1 MRKKAGGFI
10 LWTSMKDALLSL
22 DDEALRKMVQAIFEY
37 HETGKEPEFQNGL
50 RMSWLLMKKQ
60 FDANITAYEEKCE
73 KMRENIRRRW
83 ENERG
88 NGGMTQKNT
97 SVSDE
102 YKSIQIGSNNN
113 INHNIKKK
121 VSKDTTE
128 KKDFFLLYASEEM
141 KKSEKLKELWEG
153 WIKDRSERRKPVTV
167 RAAKGQ
173 WDILNAQTEDEA
185 CRMVQESINRAYWT
199 FYPKN
204 DTKKEGGESHAQTD
218 VCRRYRVFDGSGQD
232 GN

>member
-88 NGGMTQKNT
+88 NGGTIQKNT

-141 KKSEKLKELWEG
+141 KKSEKLKELWEE
-153 WIKDRSERRKPVTV
+153 WIRDRAERRKPVTV

-185 CRMVQESINRAYWT
+185 CRMVQESINKAYWT

-204 DTKKEGGESHAQTD
+204 EMKGGDTHAQTD
-218 VCRRYRVFDGSGQD
+218 VCRRYRVLGGSGQD